1 GIWDGLELELGKD
14 PLCPD
19 ATVEYSVQVTLDP
32 ELHSI
37 SIPDPRGYDVFYDT
51 VSRWDWDFD
60 KYKFSQEVGIAN
72 CRLDGEFVTC
82 DLKIEFEPGG
92 TYFLSLKAF
101 DNLYESA
108 FSNEMSFT
116 LPEDADFDG
125 IPDKGESVY
134 GTDPHDPDS
143 DNDGILDGRELE
155 LGTDPLHD
163 DSLAEYSVQLTVDL
177 VAATISNP
185 ARCEVL
191 LNSIGWWDED
201 SNNYEFSKEVNIDDK
216 CWFEEGCM
224 ICDIKLELEPGG
236 SYGISSRI
244 FFGDNNESVISNEI
258 PFTLPIYFD

>member
-1 GIWDGLELELGKD
+1 MDSNGYTFIGSVTFEKKECKLENNIVIFNLELILYSNQTNCFSVTAFNDGQESIFSEAYCIPPDSNGVSTDNDGVSYDSDGDGIPDDTEINIGTDPQDPDSDDDGIWDGLELELGKD

-155 LGTDPLHD
+155 LGTDPLH
-163 DSLAEYSVQLTVDL
+163 
-177 VAATISNP
+177 
-185 ARCEVL
+185 
-191 LNSIGWWDED
+191 
-201 SNNYEFSKEVNIDDK
+201 
-216 CWFEEGCM
+216 
-224 ICDIKLELEPGG
+224 
-236 SYGISSRI
+236 
-244 FFGDNNESVISNEI
+244 
-258 PFTLPIYFD
+258 